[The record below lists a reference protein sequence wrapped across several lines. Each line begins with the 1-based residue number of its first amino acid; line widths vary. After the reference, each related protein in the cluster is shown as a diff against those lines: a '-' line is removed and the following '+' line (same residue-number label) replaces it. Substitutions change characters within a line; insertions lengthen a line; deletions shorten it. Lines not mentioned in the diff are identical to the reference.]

1 MTASLPWRLVAILTL
16 HTLLFLPSGALAAQ
30 DEETEES
37 EDTEEG
43 SETASEDQDATEE
56 LSPAAEAA
64 APEAPAE
71 DDCADCAAGKEC
83 ANCSGDGAPEEDDCA
98 DCAAGKDCADCDGE
112 KSGSSSDCDGSSS
125 CDRPAKTKT
134 KPKISDFMKTS
145 LTFYLGDDNV
155 LAGNAD
161 RSPNF
166 GMGNEYPELFFEG
179 LNSEKQKVVSETHM
193 VVYAQM
199 PGFLPFVDT
208 EAAFVAEFELSRD
221 PDNKQLIGRFRDDGS
236 YVAITFWFNRNKRG
250 ANLKLTAWPYSANRF
265 RLGYTYDLT
274 WGGNTIWARN
284 GGPVPGAKLHLD
296 LKNFYAFIG
305 AKSLPQLRA
314 DNNEVENYW
323 GVLAGLGPNFSFG
336 PADSLQ
342 FNYDV
347 SGGYFSRGT
356 FQQDPFRA
364 VALQAFGVSQRVQ
377 LTKDTRMGLSPDVSL
392 LVNDPEKRRQVTGVP
407 NYKGNWGFGVG
418 AEFTTLWQT
427 LIDANDP
434 SQAALDNA
442 ITAGV
447 FAQGRF
453 FRNLR
458 VGLDVVY
465 RDVSFLVFN
474 VPGLTP
480 YLSFVEDTIRT
491 PQIYGA
497 LWADYYFEK
506 AKITPGIVVGLMQPA
521 SFAAA
526 TDATGQRKLQV
537 IREANDY
544 ELMPDGTEKGFT
556 VLSVKGSVKWHLSP
570 IVAMIGEVSYIQDF
584 NVSRVV
590 TNSDTGVGER
600 VLDDAM
606 AQRLGLNLLIQASF

>member
-1 MTASLPWRLVAILTL
+1 MTASTLRRLFAILTL
-16 HTLLFLPSGALAAQ
+16 TSLFVLPAGGAFAY
-30 DEETEES
+30 DS
-37 EDTEEG
+37 HEDTGEDEGDSEG
-43 SETASEDQDATEE
+43 SETGDDEGGA
-56 LSPAAEAA
+56 SPADEAA
-64 APEAPAE
+64 RTSDETPSVTAE
-71 DDCADCAAGKEC
+71 DDADAQPEAAPAHKEDKCADCAAGRACEDCK
-83 ANCSGDGAPEEDDCA
+83 AAASAPASVDQDSA
-98 DCAAGKDCADCDGE
+98 
-112 KSGSSSDCDGSSS
+112 
-125 CDRPAKTKT
+125 
-134 KPKISDFMKTS
+134 KPKVSDFMKTS

-236 YVAITFWFNRNKRG
+236 YVAITFWFNRSKRG
-250 ANLKLTAWPYSANRF
+250 NNLKLTAWPYSANRF

-284 GGPVPGAKLHLD
+284 RGPVPGVKLHLD
-296 LKNFYAFIG
+296 MQHFYAFIG

-323 GVLAGLGPNFSFG
+323 GLLAGFGPNFSFG
-336 PADSLQ
+336 PGDSLKL
-342 FNYDV
+342 NYDV

-364 VALQAFGVSQRVQ
+364 TALQAFGVSQRVQ
-377 LTKDTRMGLSPDVSL
+377 LTKDTRMGLSPDLRL
-392 LVNDPEKRRQVTGVP
+392 LVNDPERRRQVTGVP
-407 NYKGNWGFGVG
+407 NYQGDWGFGVG

-434 SQAALDNA
+434 SQAAFDNA

-453 FRNLR
+453 LRNLR

-506 AKITPGIVVGLMQPA
+506 AKVTPGIVFGLMQPA

-544 ELMPDGTEKGFT
+544 ELMPDGTEAAFT
-556 VLSVKGSVKWHLSP
+556 VLSIKGSVKWHLSP
-570 IVAMIGEVSYIQDF
+570 IVALIGEVSYTQDF

-590 TNSDTGVGER
+590 TNADTGVGER

-606 AQRLGLNLLIQASF
+606 AQRLGVNLLIQASF

>member
-1 MTASLPWRLVAILTL
+1 MNS
-16 HTLLFLPSGALAAQ
+16 TLLRFTLSLMLGVVLTAPTLVHA
-30 DEETEES
+30 DESTSDSES
-37 EDTEEG
+37 E
-43 SETASEDQDATEE
+43 
-56 LSPAAEAA
+56 SPAEE
-64 APEAPAE
+64 APEAPKPEAPEVEETAE
-71 DDCADCAAGKEC
+71 GPESPAADTAEGTTCSKSKGSDCKKTDKADSKGESSCKKADKDDCKGKS
-83 ANCSGDGAPEEDDCA
+83 NCKKG
-98 DCAAGKDCADCDGE
+98 GK
-112 KSGSSSDCDGSSS
+112 K
-125 CDRPAKTKT
+125 AK
-134 KPKISDFMKTS
+134 PMLSDFMKST

-155 LAGNAD
+155 LAGNED
-161 RSPNF
+161 RSPSF

-193 VVYAQM
+193 AVYAKM

-236 YVAITFWFNRNKRG
+236 YIAITFWFDRSKTGN
-250 ANLKLTAWPYSANRF
+250 NLKLTAWPYSADRF

-284 GGPVPGAKLHLD
+284 RGPVPGVKLHLD
-296 LKNFYAFIG
+296 LKNFYAFVG

-323 GVLAGLGPNFSFG
+323 GVLGGLGPKFEFG
-336 PADSLQ
+336 PSKSLK

-356 FQQDPFRA
+356 FQQDPFRST
-364 VALQAFGVSQRVQ
+364 ALQAFGLSQRVQ
-377 LTKDTRMGLSPDVSL
+377 LTKDTRMGLSPDLAL
-392 LVNDPEKRRQVTGVP
+392 LVNDPEKRRQVNALP
-407 NYKGNWGFGVG
+407 NYQGEWGFGIG

-453 FRNLR
+453 LRNLR

-480 YLSFVEDTIRT
+480 YLSFVEDTIRA
-491 PQIYGA
+491 PQVYGA
-497 LWADYYFEK
+497 LWADYYIEK
-506 AKITPGIVVGLMQPA
+506 AKVTPGIVLGLMQPA

-526 TDATGQRKLQV
+526 PDATGQRKLQV

-544 ELMPDGTEKGFT
+544 ELMPDGTEEAYT
-556 VLSVKGSVKWHLSP
+556 VLSVKGSVKWHVSH
-570 IVAMIGEVSYIQDF
+570 IVAVIGEVSYTQDY

-590 TNSDTGVGER
+590 TNPETGVGER

-606 AQRLGLNLLIQASF
+606 AQRLGVNLLIQASF